1 MKTQDKIKYSIRF
14 NNLTNDQRK
23 SLSLLL
29 HTRIDDIKNQNN
41 KKATQNNA
49 TSISDINE
57 PAKHMEE
64 LGTIYKNSKSFLEPK
79 TPVKEALFRLFVYN
93 NNKPLTVKQISKQL
107 SELWEMSQ
115 FPRDIGEEKLSN
127 LLKNVSD
134 YYIQPYGRKF
144 YIKKYLF

>member
-1 MKTQDKIKYSIRF
+1 MKTQHKIKYSIRF

-29 HTRIDDIKNQNN
+29 HTRIEDIKNQNN

-49 TSISDINE
+49 TSISNINE
-57 PAKHMEE
+57 PEKHMEE
-64 LGTIYKNSKSFLEPK
+64 LGTIYKNSESFLEPK

-144 YIKKYLF
+144 YIKKY

>member
-1 MKTQDKIKYSIRF
+1 MKTQHKIKYSIRF

-29 HTRIDDIKNQNN
+29 HTRIEDIKNQNN

-49 TSISDINE
+49 TSISNINE
-57 PAKHMEE
+57 PEKHMEE

-79 TPVKEALFRLFVYN
+79 TPVKESLFRLFVYN

-144 YIKKYLF
+144 YIKKY

>member
-14 NNLTNDQRK
+14 NNLTDNQRK

-29 HTRIDDIKNQNN
+29 HNRIEDIKNQNN
-41 KKATQNNA
+41 KKETNI
-49 TSISDINE
+49 ISTKIKNIDDPE
-57 PAKHMEE
+57 KHLEE
-64 LGTIYKNSKSFLEPK
+64 LGIIYRKSNSFLEPK

-93 NNKPLTVKQISKQL
+93 NNKPLTIKQISKQL

-115 FPRDIGEEKLSN
+115 FPRDIGEEKLTN
-127 LLKNVSD
+127 LVKNISD

-144 YIKKYLF
+144 YIKKY

>member
-14 NNLTNDQRK
+14 NNLTDNQRK

-29 HTRIDDIKNQNN
+29 HTRIEDITNQNN
-41 KKATQNNA
+41 KKE
-49 TSISDINE
+49 TSNMLTKIKNIDDPE
-57 PAKHMEE
+57 KHLNE
-64 LGTIYKNSKSFLEPK
+64 LGIIYRKSESFLEPK

-115 FPRDIGEEKLSN
+115 FPRDISEEKLTN

-144 YIKKYLF
+144 YIKKY

>member
-14 NNLTNDQRK
+14 NNLTDNQRK

-29 HTRIDDIKNQNN
+29 HTRIEDITNQNN
-41 KKATQNNA
+41 KKETNNML
-49 TSISDINE
+49 
-57 PAKHMEE
+57 AKIKNIDDPEKHLEE
-64 LGTIYKNSKSFLEPK
+64 LGIIYRKSQSFLEPK

-115 FPRDIGEEKLSN
+115 FPRDIGEEKLTN

-144 YIKKYLF
+144 YIKKY

>member
-14 NNLTNDQRK
+14 NNLTDNQRK

-29 HTRIDDIKNQNN
+29 HTRIEDITNQNN
-41 KKATQNNA
+41 KKE
-49 TSISDINE
+49 TSNMLTKIKNIDDPE
-57 PAKHMEE
+57 KHLDE
-64 LGTIYKNSKSFLEPK
+64 LGIIYRKSKSFLEPK

-115 FPRDIGEEKLSN
+115 FPRDIGEEKLTN
-127 LLKNVSD
+127 LLKNISD

-144 YIKKYLF
+144 YIKKY

>member
-1 MKTQDKIKYSIRF
+1 M
-14 NNLTNDQRK
+14 N
-23 SLSLLL
+23 
-29 HTRIDDIKNQNN
+29 
-41 KKATQNNA
+41 
-49 TSISDINE
+49 
-57 PAKHMEE
+57 E
-64 LGTIYKNSKSFLEPK
+64 LGIIYRKSKSFLEPK

-115 FPRDIGEEKLSN
+115 FPRDIGEEKLTN

-144 YIKKYLF
+144 YIKKY

>member
-14 NNLTNDQRK
+14 NNLTDNQRK

-29 HTRIDDIKNQNN
+29 HSRIEDINNQNN
-41 KKATQNNA
+41 KKETNI
-49 TSISDINE
+49 ISTKIKNIDDPE
-57 PAKHMEE
+57 QHLEE
-64 LGTIYKNSKSFLEPK
+64 LGIIYRKSNSFLEPK

-93 NNKPLTVKQISKQL
+93 NNKPLTIKQISKQL

-115 FPRDIGEEKLSN
+115 FPRDIGEEKLTN
-127 LLKNVSD
+127 LLKNISD

-144 YIKKYLF
+144 YIKKY

>member
-14 NNLTNDQRK
+14 NNLTDNQRK

-29 HTRIDDIKNQNN
+29 HNRIEDIKNQNN
-41 KKATQNNA
+41 KKETNI
-49 TSISDINE
+49 ISTKIKNIDDPE
-57 PAKHMEE
+57 KHLEE
-64 LGTIYKNSKSFLEPK
+64 LGIIYRKSNSFLEPK

-93 NNKPLTVKQISKQL
+93 NNKPLTIKQISKQL

-115 FPRDIGEEKLSN
+115 FPRDIGEEKLTN
-127 LLKNVSD
+127 LLKNTSD

-144 YIKKYLF
+144 YIKKY

>member
-14 NNLTNDQRK
+14 NNLTDNQRK

-29 HTRIDDIKNQNN
+29 HTRIEDIKNQNN
-41 KKATQNNA
+41 KKETNI
-49 TSISDINE
+49 ISTKIKNIDDPE
-57 PAKHMEE
+57 KHLEE
-64 LGTIYKNSKSFLEPK
+64 LGIIYRKSNSFLEPK

-93 NNKPLTVKQISKQL
+93 NNKPLTIKQISKQL

-115 FPRDIGEEKLSN
+115 FPRDIGEEKLTN

-144 YIKKYLF
+144 YIKKY

>member
-14 NNLTNDQRK
+14 NNLTDNQRK

-29 HTRIDDIKNQNN
+29 HARIEDIKNQNN
-41 KKATQNNA
+41 KKETNI
-49 TSISDINE
+49 ISTKIKNIDDPE
-57 PAKHMEE
+57 KHLEE
-64 LGTIYKNSKSFLEPK
+64 LGIIYRKSKSFLEPK

-115 FPRDIGEEKLSN
+115 FPRDIGEEKLTN

-144 YIKKYLF
+144 YIKKY

>member
-14 NNLTNDQRK
+14 NNLTDDQRK

-29 HTRIDDIKNQNN
+29 HTRIEDIKTQDNN
-41 KKATQNNA
+41 KTKNNSEIKNID
-49 TSISDINE
+49 TPE
-57 PAKHMEE
+57 KHLEE
-64 LGTIYKNSKSFLEPK
+64 LGIIYRKSKSFLEPK

-115 FPRDIGEEKLSN
+115 FPRDIGEEKLTN
-127 LLKNVSD
+127 LLKNISD

-144 YIKKYLF
+144 YIKKY

>member
-29 HTRIDDIKNQNN
+29 HTRIEDIKNQNN

-49 TSISDINE
+49 TSISNINE
-57 PAKHMEE
+57 PEKHMEE
-64 LGTIYKNSKSFLEPK
+64 LGTIYKNSESFLEPK

-144 YIKKYLF
+144 YIKKY

>member
-1 MKTQDKIKYSIRF
+1 MKTQVKIKYSIRF
-14 NNLTNDQRK
+14 NNLTDDQRK

-29 HTRIDDIKNQNN
+29 HTRIEDIKTQDNN
-41 KKATQNNA
+41 KTKN
-49 TSISDINE
+49 ISEIKNIDTPE
-57 PAKHMEE
+57 KHLEE
-64 LGTIYKNSKSFLEPK
+64 LGIIYRKSKSFLEPK

-115 FPRDIGEEKLSN
+115 FPRDIGEEKLTN
-127 LLKNVSD
+127 LLKNISD

-144 YIKKYLF
+144 YIKKY

>member
-14 NNLTNDQRK
+14 NNLTDNQRK

-29 HTRIDDIKNQNN
+29 HTRIEDTKIQNN
-41 KKATQNNA
+41 TKKTNNSA
-49 TSISDINE
+49 TSISNIDKPE
-57 PAKHMEE
+57 KHMEE
-64 LGTIYKNSKSFLEPK
+64 LGTIYRNSKSFLEPK

-127 LLKNVSD
+127 LLKNISD

-144 YIKKYLF
+144 YIKKY

>member
-14 NNLTNDQRK
+14 NNLTDDQRK

-29 HTRIDDIKNQNN
+29 HTRIEDIKNQDKN
-41 KKATQNNA
+41 KAKN
-49 TSISDINE
+49 ISEKIKNIDAPE
-57 PAKHMEE
+57 KHLEE
-64 LGTIYKNSKSFLEPK
+64 LGIIYRKSKSFLEPK

-115 FPRDIGEEKLSN
+115 FPRDIGEEKLTN
-127 LLKNVSD
+127 LLKNISD

-144 YIKKYLF
+144 YIKKY

>member
-14 NNLTNDQRK
+14 NNLTDDQRK

-29 HTRIDDIKNQNN
+29 HTRIEDIKNQDN
-41 KKATQNNA
+41 KKESENHA
-49 TSISDINE
+49 TSISNINE
-57 PAKHMEE
+57 PEKHMKK

-79 TPVKEALFRLFVYN
+79 TPVKEALSRLFVYN

-134 YYIQPYGRKF
+134 YFIQPYGRKF
-144 YIKKYLF
+144 YIKK

>member
-1 MKTQDKIKYSIRF
+1 MKTQDKLKYSIRF
-14 NNLTNDQRK
+14 NNLTDNQRK

-29 HTRIDDIKNQNN
+29 HTRIEDITNQNN
-41 KKATQNNA
+41 KKE
-49 TSISDINE
+49 TSNMLTKIKNIDDPE
-57 PAKHMEE
+57 KHLDE
-64 LGTIYKNSKSFLEPK
+64 LGIIYRKSKSFLEPK

-115 FPRDIGEEKLSN
+115 FPRDIGEEKLTN

-144 YIKKYLF
+144 YIKKY

>member
-14 NNLTNDQRK
+14 NNLTDDQRK

-29 HTRIDDIKNQNN
+29 HTRIEDIKNQDKN
-41 KKATQNNA
+41 KTKN
-49 TSISDINE
+49 ISEKIKNIDAPE
-57 PAKHMEE
+57 KHLEE
-64 LGTIYKNSKSFLEPK
+64 LGIIYRKSKSFLEPK

-115 FPRDIGEEKLSN
+115 FPRDIGEEKLTN
-127 LLKNVSD
+127 LLKNISD

-144 YIKKYLF
+144 YIKKY

>member
-1 MKTQDKIKYSIRF
+1 MKTQGKIKYSIRL

-29 HTRIDDIKNQNN
+29 HTRIEDIKNQNN

-49 TSISDINE
+49 TSISNINE
-57 PAKHMEE
+57 PEKHMEE
-64 LGTIYKNSKSFLEPK
+64 LGTIYKNSESFLEPK

-144 YIKKYLF
+144 YIKKY

>member
-1 MKTQDKIKYSIRF
+1 MKIQDKIKYSIRF
-14 NNLTNDQRK
+14 NNLTDNQRK

-29 HTRIDDIKNQNN
+29 HTRIEDITNQNN
-41 KKATQNNA
+41 KKE
-49 TSISDINE
+49 TSNMLTKIKNIDDPE
-57 PAKHMEE
+57 KHLNE
-64 LGTIYKNSKSFLEPK
+64 LGIIYRKSKSFLEPK

-115 FPRDIGEEKLSN
+115 FPRDIGEEKLTN

-144 YIKKYLF
+144 YIKKY

>member
-14 NNLTNDQRK
+14 NNLTDNQRK

-29 HTRIDDIKNQNN
+29 HTRIEDITNQNN
-41 KKATQNNA
+41 KKETN
-49 TSISDINE
+49 SILTKIKNIDE
-57 PAKHMEE
+57 PEKHLEE
-64 LGTIYKNSKSFLEPK
+64 LGIIYRKSKSFLEPK

-115 FPRDIGEEKLSN
+115 FPRDIGEEKLNN

-144 YIKKYLF
+144 YIKKY

>member
-14 NNLTNDQRK
+14 NNLTDNQRK

-29 HTRIDDIKNQNN
+29 HSRIEDIKNQNN
-41 KKATQNNA
+41 KKETNI
-49 TSISDINE
+49 ISTKIKNIDDPE
-57 PAKHMEE
+57 KHLEE
-64 LGTIYKNSKSFLEPK
+64 LGIIYRKSNSFLEPK

-93 NNKPLTVKQISKQL
+93 NNKPLTIKQISKQL

-115 FPRDIGEEKLSN
+115 FPRDIGEEKLTN
-127 LLKNVSD
+127 LLKNISD

-144 YIKKYLF
+144 YIKKY